1 MLIPTLSKTLIE
13 MGGENRISGITILN
27 NLCRKIFN
35 YDYSSEA
42 DRLKNWLSKSEIYL
56 QILNKDM
63 TE

>member
-1 MLIPTLSKTLIE
+1 
-13 MGGENRISGITILN
+13 MGGANRIAGITILN

-42 DRLKNWLSKSEIYL
+42 DRLKSWLGKSEIYL
-56 QILNKDM
+56 QLLNKDM